1 MYWACAAWCQ
11 LTECMEK
18 LIKTHAFTRFSYYR
32 LVLLFYEILHS
43 EGVVLFCVRSL
54 ISDHVK
60 KKWQLKLS
68 GIWKM
73 TSLVVNNPRITCSCT
88 SEEFLENIKLNSFRK
103 KALQFQYILRLAIF
117 FGFLVYDNI
126 RQRFFSCLLCFSKL
140 HDMCYYMLIQT

>member
-1 MYWACAAWCQ
+1 MYRACAAWCQ

-60 KKWQLKLS
+60 KKWQLKIS

-73 TSLVVNNPRITCSCT
+73 TSLVVNNPRITCSCA
-88 SEEFLENIKLNSFRK
+88 SEEFSENIKLNSFRE
-103 KALQFQYILRLAIF
+103 KALQFKYILRLAIF
-117 FGFLVYDNI
+117 FGFWYMKISGKIIKFL
-126 RQRFFSCLLCFSKL
+126 SCLLASLIKNIWYFS
-140 HDMCYYMLIQT
+140 

>member
-60 KKWQLKLS
+60 KKWQLKIS

-73 TSLVVNNPRITCSCT
+73 TSLVVNNPRITCSCA
-88 SEEFLENIKLNSFRK
+88 SEEFSENIKLNSFRK
-103 KALQFQYILRLAIF
+103 KSTSIPVYFKTCHILW
-117 FGFLVYDNI
+117 FLVYDNI
-126 RQRFFSCLLCFSKL
+126 RQNYKIFQLSAS
-140 HDMCYYMLIQT
+140 